1 VIALLL
7 SLLISQNALAQPPA
21 AATIRGR
28 VVRADGQPIA
38 GARVRLLMVPSP
50 LTSMGDATTDEE
62 GRYEI
67 TGTWPLPFR
76 VAASKSGYIT
86 AQYGER
92 RGSEPGETITMK
104 LGELRERV
112 DFVLRRHSA
121 IVGRVLDEY
130 GEPLDGVAVV
140 VQQIRFVNGH
150 RRLAVVPDIAA
161 RRTNELGRFRIWG
174 LQPGDY
180 IVSASVGQVGSDDL
194 PDYATTYF
202 PGTPNP
208 SEAGRVRV
216 GASVDVSSIDFSL
229 VRVRTAAIKGTTLAS
244 NGEPFQGG
252 VRMRPSRRGGVAVD
266 PVGGRTFPDGRFEF
280 PNLAP
285 GEYVIEAVK
294 GNDYGWR
301 AVTMNGE
308 DISDVTVQTMP
319 GSTITG
325 RLVLNGIRSQ
335 MTGRVTIEAVPADP
349 DFAPFTGGGASA
361 AVRDADGTF
370 QIEKAI
376 GPRRLRVTQIPTG
389 WVLKRI
395 SVNGTDITDA
405 VLPFGI
411 EKQSLNDVEVVV
423 TDEVAEIAGTV
434 TDTRGAPTR
443 DALVVA
449 FPTDP
454 ERRFDGSRFFAMTRV
469 SAAGT
474 YRLRALPPAEYFL
487 TAIDRPPDADEDA
500 WQDPTSLEGFAR
512 VATLITITDG
522 QHTSLDLKLPAR

>member
-1 VIALLL
+1 MIAFLL
-7 SLLISQNALAQPPA
+7 SLLISQNVPAQPLA

-38 GARVRLLMVPSP
+38 GARVRVLMVPSP
-50 LTSMGDATTDEE
+50 STSMGDATTDED

-67 TGTWPLPFR
+67 TGTWPMPFR
-76 VAASKSGYIT
+76 VAASKSGYTT
-86 AQYGER
+86 AQYPER
-92 RGSEPGETITMK
+92 RGSEPGETIAMRP
-104 LGELRERV
+104 GDIRERV

-130 GEPLDGVAVV
+130 GEPLDGVVV
-140 VQQIRFVNGH
+140 AVQQVRFIDG
-150 RRLAVVPDIAA
+150 RRQLALVPDIAA
-161 RRTNELGRFRIWG
+161 HRTNEIGRYRIWG

-180 IVSASVGQVGSDDL
+180 IISASIGHVGSDDV

-216 GASVDVSSIDFSL
+216 AASVDVLNIDFSL

-252 VRMRPSRRGGVAVD
+252 VRMRPSRRSGVGLD

-280 PNLAP
+280 PNVAP

-308 DISDVTVQTMP
+308 DIPDVTVQTLP
-319 GSTITG
+319 GSTIRG
-325 RLVLNGIRSQ
+325 RVILDGTQSQ
-335 MTGRVTIEAVPADP
+335 TIGHVTIEAVAADP
-349 DFAPFTGGGASA
+349 DFAPFFGGGASA
-361 AVRDADGTF
+361 EVRATDGVF

-376 GPRRLRVTQIPTG
+376 GARRLHVTRMPGG
-389 WVLKRI
+389 WMLKRI
-395 SVNGTDITDA
+395 SVHDSDITDV
-405 VLPFGI
+405 VLSFGT
-411 EKQSLNDVEVVV
+411 EKQSLTDVEVVL
-423 TDEVAEIAGTV
+423 TDEVSEVAGMV
-434 TDTRGAPTR
+434 ADARGASAT

-449 FPTDP
+449 FPRDP
-454 ERRFDGSRFFAMTRV
+454 AQRFAGSRFFAMAPV
-469 SAAGT
+469 SAAGA
-474 YRLRALPPAEYFL
+474 YRLRALPPATYFV
-487 TAIDRPPDADEDA
+487 AVIDRSPGADEEA
-500 WQDPTSLEGFAR
+500 WQDAAPLERIAR
-512 VATLITITDG
+512 DATVVTVTEG
-522 QHTSLDLKLPAR
+522 QRASIDLKRSAR

>member
-7 SLLISQNALAQPPA
+7 SLLISQNAVQPPA
-21 AATIRGR
+21 TTTIRGR

-38 GARVRLLMVPSP
+38 GARVRVLMVPSP
-50 LTSMGDATTDEE
+50 STSMGDATTDED
-62 GRYEI
+62 GRYAI
-67 TGTWPLPFR
+67 IGTWPLPFR
-76 VAASKSGYIT
+76 LAASKSGYTT

-104 LGELRERV
+104 PGDIRERV

-130 GEPLDGVAVV
+130 GEPLDGVVV
-140 VQQIRFVNGH
+140 VVHQVRFING
-150 RRLAVVPDIAA
+150 RRQLALVPDIAA
-161 RRTNELGRFRIWG
+161 RRTNELGRYRIWG

-180 IVSASVGQVGSDDL
+180 IISASIGHVGSDDV

-216 GASVDVSSIDFSL
+216 AASVDVLNIDFSL

-252 VRMRPSRRGGVAVD
+252 VRMRPSRRSGVGLD

-280 PNLAP
+280 PNVAP
-285 GEYVIEAVK
+285 GDYVIEAVK
-294 GNDYGWR
+294 GNEYGWR

-308 DISDVTVQTMP
+308 DISDVTVQTMS
-319 GSTITG
+319 GSTISG
-325 RLVLNGIRSQ
+325 RVILDGTQSQ
-335 MTGRVTIEAVPADP
+335 TMGRVTIEAVAADP

-361 AVRDADGTF
+361 DVRTTDGVF

-376 GPRRLRVTQIPTG
+376 GTRRLRVTQMPTG
-389 WVLKRI
+389 WMLKRI
-395 SVNGTDITDA
+395 SINDTDITDA
-405 VLPFGI
+405 VLPFGA
-411 EKQSLNDVEVVV
+411 EKQSLKDVEVVL
-423 TDEVAEIAGTV
+423 TDEVTEVAGTV
-434 TDTRGAPTR
+434 TDARAAPAM

-449 FPTDP
+449 FPMDP
-454 ERRFDGSRFFAMTRV
+454 ERRFAGSRFFAMTHV
-469 SAAGT
+469 SAAGA
-474 YRLRALPPAEYFL
+474 YRVRALPPATYFVA
-487 TAIDRPPDADEDA
+487 AIDRSPGADEDA
-500 WQDPTSLEGFAR
+500 WQDATSLER
-512 VATLITITDG
+512 LTRDATLVAVTDG
-522 QHTSLDLKLPAR
+522 QHASLDLKLSPR

>member
-1 VIALLL
+1 MIALLL
-7 SLLISQNALAQPPA
+7 SLLISHNAAQSPA
-21 AATIRGR
+21 TTTIRGR

-38 GARVRLLMVPSP
+38 GARVRVLMVPSP
-50 LTSMGDATTDEE
+50 STSMGDATTDED

-67 TGTWPLPFR
+67 TGMWPLPFR
-76 VAASKSGYIT
+76 VAASKSGYTT

-92 RGSEPGETITMK
+92 RGLESGETITMK
-104 LGELRERV
+104 PGDLRERV

-130 GEPLDGVAVV
+130 GEPLDAVV
-140 VQQIRFVNGH
+140 VAVQQIRFING
-150 RRLAVVPDIAA
+150 RRQLALVPDIAA
-161 RRTNELGRFRIWG
+161 QRTNELGRYRIWG

-180 IVSASVGQVGSDDL
+180 VISASIGHVGSDDM

-216 GASVDVSSIDFSL
+216 AASVDALNIDFSL

-252 VRMRPSRRGGVAVD
+252 VRMRPSRRSGVGLD

-280 PNLAP
+280 PNVAP
-285 GEYVIEAVK
+285 GDYVIEAVK

-319 GSTITG
+319 GSTISG
-325 RLVLNGIRSQ
+325 RVILDGTQSHT
-335 MTGRVTIEAVPADP
+335 MGRVTIEAVAADP

-361 AVRDADGTF
+361 GAWIPDGVF

-376 GPRRLRVTQIPTG
+376 GARRLRVTQMPTG
-389 WVLKRI
+389 WMLKRI
-395 SVNGTDITDA
+395 SINDTDITDA
-405 VLPFGI
+405 VLLFGA
-411 EKQSLNDVEVVV
+411 EKHSLKDVEVVL
-423 TDEVAEIAGTV
+423 TDEVTEVAGTV
-434 TDTRGAPTR
+434 TEARGAPAI

-454 ERRFDGSRFFAMTRV
+454 ERRFAASRFFAMTHV
-469 SAAGT
+469 STAGA
-474 YRLRALPPAEYFL
+474 YRLRALPPATYFV
-487 TAIDRPPDADEDA
+487 AVIDRSPGADEDA
-500 WQDPTSLEGFAR
+500 WQDATSLER
-512 VATLITITDG
+512 LTRDATLVTVTDG
-522 QHTSLDLKLPAR
+522 QHAWLDLKLSPR